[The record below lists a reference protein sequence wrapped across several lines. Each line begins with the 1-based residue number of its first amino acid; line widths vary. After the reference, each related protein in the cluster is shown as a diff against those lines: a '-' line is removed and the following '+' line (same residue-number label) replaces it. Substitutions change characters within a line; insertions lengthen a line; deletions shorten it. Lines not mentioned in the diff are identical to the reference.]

1 MRRRNV
7 SEEMTDST
15 LGMESIGSDYN
26 YGFSGTDYRIG

>member
-15 LGMESIGSDYN
+15 HGMESIGSDYN
-26 YGFSGTDYRIG
+26 YGFSGTHNRLG